1 MSEFLTFTII
11 HPRLTLGKINLFNV
25 LVNIALN
32 KPAHMQ
38 YLLNLNDNTHNAK
51 NVVDGR
57 ISDRTWDGGQ
67 CAISAGRET
76 ATWWVNLTGIRSIH
90 HINIFYMI
98 GKRPWGISTFFLLWR
113 TNDLTQ
119 WQKHGVTFLFK
130 PGHTNCIWQDGIL
143 IIKRFPDWIFILGNN
158 ICHRQICPIPPL
170 WQLLICWLEI
180 KKKKTVLMWCWI

>member
-1 MSEFLTFTII
+1 MQNFFRFRICGAYYFSKVFFLYLKSTANNRTTLIFLIVFIKVLFSPYGGGMSEFLTFTII

-25 LVNIALN
+25 VVNIALN

-57 ISDRTWDGGQ
+57 ISYRTWDGGQ

-76 ATWWVNLTGIRSIH
+76 ATWWVNLSGIRSIH

-98 GKRPWGISTFFLLWR
+98 GKRPWGISTFF
-113 TNDLTQ
+113 TLT
-119 WQKHGVTFLFK
+119 H
-130 PGHTNCIWQDGIL
+130 
-143 IIKRFPDWIFILGNN
+143 
-158 ICHRQICPIPPL
+158 
-170 WQLLICWLEI
+170 E
-180 KKKKTVLMWCWI
+180 

>member
-25 LVNIALN
+25 LVNIAFN

-57 ISDRTWDGGQ
+57 ISDRTLDGGQ
-67 CAISAGRET
+67 CAISAGRDT

-98 GKRPWGISTFFLLWR
+98 GKRPWGISTFFYSDAQMTWLDDRNTVWHFYSNQVIQIVYDR
-113 TNDLTQ
+113 
-119 WQKHGVTFLFK
+119 
-130 PGHTNCIWQDGIL
+130 
-143 IIKRFPDWIFILGNN
+143 IKRFPDWIFILGNN

-170 WQLLICWLEI
+170 WQLLICWREI
-180 KKKKTVLMWCWI
+180 KKKNPVLMWCWI